1 MTPDRAAKPF
11 PWRCPKCLKREVRP
25 GSLAEYTAHVKHDG
39 RVHEVTVHDLAVA
52 RCRAC
57 GEISFTLE
65 TDDQINRALRAQLGL
80 LQPQQIKE
88 LRGRRFKQQE
98 LADLLGIAPETI
110 SRWENGAV
118 IQSRAMDNL
127 VRLFFSVPEVERAL
141 RNPVR
146 LSCATPRPRLS
157 RKSRRAS

>member
-1 MTPDRAAKPF
+1 MAA
-11 PWRCPKCLKREVRP
+11 
-25 GSLAEYTAHVKHDG
+25 AEADV
-39 RVHEVTVHDLAVA
+39 E
-52 RCRAC
+52 
-57 GEISFTLE
+57 
-65 TDDQINRALRAQLGL
+65 
-80 LQPQQIKE
+80 
-88 LRGRRFKQQE
+88 E